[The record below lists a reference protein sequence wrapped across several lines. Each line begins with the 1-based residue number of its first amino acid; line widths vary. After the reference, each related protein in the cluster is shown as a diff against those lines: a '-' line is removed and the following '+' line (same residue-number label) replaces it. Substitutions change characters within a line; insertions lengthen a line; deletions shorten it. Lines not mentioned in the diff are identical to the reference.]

1 MQYTKTTLKNG
12 LRVITVPTKG
22 NPSVTVMV
30 MVEAGSNYET
40 KEQNGL
46 SHFLE
51 HMCFKGT
58 TKRPTILDISLE
70 FDNIGAYN
78 NAFTSNEYTGYYAKA
93 EKRHFTKLL
102 DIISD
107 MYLDPLFKKED
118 IEKERGVIL
127 QEISMNEDKPDR
139 QVWWALYKLM
149 YGETPEGRPVIGPK
163 ENIKKFTRE
172 DFINYRKK
180 HYVAEGTIVVV
191 SGDVNPKLV
200 EKSVEKYF
208 SNIST
213 AKKAKKG
220 KIKEAQ
226 KTPAILIKEKDTDQI
241 HMAIAFRSYKVN
253 DKRTPTLAV
262 LAQVLGGG
270 FSSRLY
276 RKIRTEMG
284 ACYYIISFNDP
295 FTDHGMAGIVTGIE
309 KSRINEVIKAIL
321 NEFKLLTTET
331 ISEKELQKTKDYMI
345 GHLYMGLETTDSLAT
360 FYATEEATAG
370 KVKTLKEMENEI
382 RKVTVKDI
390 QKVAKEL
397 FKNETLNLAVVG
409 KGLDKKSLQKI
420 LKI

>member
-78 NAFTSNEYTGYYAKA
+78 NAFTSNEYTGYFAKA
-93 EKRHFTKLL
+93 EKRHFEKLL
-102 DIISD
+102 DVVSD
-107 MYLDPLFKKED
+107 MYLDPLFKEAD

-127 QEISMNEDKPDR
+127 QEISMSEDKPDR
-139 QVWWALYKLM
+139 QVWYTLYKLM

-163 ENIKKFTRE
+163 ENIKKFTRQ

-191 SGDVNPKLV
+191 SGDVSSKIV

-208 SNIST
+208 SRISIS
-213 AKKAKKG
+213 KKSRKT

-226 KTPAILIKEKDTDQI
+226 KTPAILIKEKETDQI
-241 HMAIAFRSYKVN
+241 HVALGFRSYPIN
-253 DKRTPTLAV
+253 DKRAPALSV

-295 FTDHGMAGIVTGIE
+295 FTDYGMAGVVTGIE

-321 NEFKLLTTET
+321 NELKVMTTEL
-331 ISEKELQKTKDYMI
+331 IGEKELQKTKDYMI
-345 GHLYMGLETTDSLAT
+345 GHMYMGLETTDSLAT
-360 FYATEEATAG
+360 FYATEEAVAG
-370 KVKTLKEMENEI
+370 KIKTLKEMEEEI
-382 RKVTVKDI
+382 RKVTAKDI
-390 QKVAKEL
+390 QKVAKEV
-397 FKNETLNLAVVG
+397 FKNEGLNLAVVG